1 LISHFRFSAVEKEH
15 MPILKKYAALGRT
28 AWALTLEYRAQIL
41 IWMMSSFLMVV
52 MLLVWLSISRDGTV
66 NGFTSA
72 DFVAYFMIGWVVRNL
87 TAVWSSWELDYAI
100 RQGTLSPLLLRPI
113 HPIHNEIAANW
124 VEKSLRVA
132 IVLPIAT
139 VVLLLTP
146 GANVVL
152 TPAALLLFALAV
164 IGAWLLCFLLDYLV
178 GMLAFWTTQTAAF
191 IEMTYAVRL
200 VLSGVIAPIAMFPP
214 AVQDVLRWLPFPY
227 MLNFPTEILTGRY
240 STAEQLLFGFT
251 VQFAWVAVLA
261 LAVTLVWKMAI
272 RSYSA
277 VGA

>member
-1 LISHFRFSAVEKEH
+1 MSRA
-15 MPILKKYAALGRT
+15 
-28 AWALTLEYRAQIL
+28 AWANTLEYRAQIL

-66 NGFTSA
+66 NGFSSA
-72 DFVAYFMIGWVVRNL
+72 DFVAYFMVGWVVRNI
-87 TAVWSSWELDYAI
+87 TAVWASWELDYDI
-100 RQGTLSPLLLRPI
+100 RQGTLSSKLLKPI
-113 HPIHNEIAANW
+113 HPIHNEIAGNW
-124 VEKSLRVA
+124 VEKSLRVV
-132 IVLPIAT
+132 IVLPIAV

-152 TPAALLLFALAV
+152 TPAALLLFAIAV

-191 IEMTYAVRL
+191 IEMTYAVKL
-200 VLSGVIAPIAMFPP
+200 VLSGIIAPIAMFPP

-227 MLNFPTEILTGRY
+227 MLNFPVEILTGRA
-240 STAEQLLFGFT
+240 SMPDQLLFGFGM
-251 VQFAWVAVLA
+251 QFAWVMVLG
-261 LAVTLVWKMAI
+261 LAVMGVWKLAI

>member
-1 LISHFRFSAVEKEH
+1 
-15 MPILKKYAALGRT
+15 MPIVKKYAAMGRT
-28 AWALTLEYRAQIL
+28 AWALTLEYRAQIV
-41 IWMMSSFLMVV
+41 IWMMSSFLMVI

-124 VEKSLRVA
+124 VEKALRIA

-152 TPAALLLFALAV
+152 TPASLLLFALAV
-164 IGAWLLCFLLDYLV
+164 MGAWLLSFLADYLV

-191 IEMTYAVRL
+191 IEGLYAVKL
-200 VLSGVIAPIAMFPP
+200 VLSGIIAPIAMFPQG
-214 AVQDVLRWLPFPY
+214 VQDVLRWTPFPY
-227 MLNFPTEILTGRY
+227 MLNFPVEILTGRAF
-240 STAEQLLFGFT
+240 TPDQLLFGFA
-251 VQFAWVAVLA
+251 VQFAWVIVLA
-261 LAVTLVWKMAI
+261 LAVTGVWKLAI